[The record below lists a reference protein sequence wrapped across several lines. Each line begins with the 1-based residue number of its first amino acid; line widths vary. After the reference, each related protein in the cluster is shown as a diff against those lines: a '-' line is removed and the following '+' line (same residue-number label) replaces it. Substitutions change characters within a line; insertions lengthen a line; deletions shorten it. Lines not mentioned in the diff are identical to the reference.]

1 MKCMEDAHLPVIVA
15 VPIFGR
21 HQLCFYSNWVC
32 FIWEWILMPKWW
44 NFTTCFG
51 KVCNSSGSTGAYHQS
66 RRWTAAWCSFGCGL
80 GKMWYLLGNSRNL
93 ANSVNR
99 EAKMPYRTSR
109 IRHCLNHIG
118 RAIST
123 ICQNNSHIW
132 PWESTVFETK
142 QIFFMHRAV
151 DLCTVSFLKSDS
163 YVITSG
169 SCILNNKQFP
179 NIWDSEIVRDLQARV
194 LSAGLR
200 NFQTLQVIQVLEI
213 HSTWLIG
220 NGELLSILATLYVDV
235 LLLLKQYDP
244 SNSTWNPSF
253 TILIWVPFNLS
264 QLWIN
269 YDKFIIVHPCMMKK
283 TLQDVGAGRK
293 VGCYM
298 STRACIIWACHQ
310 LQREGGIR
318 WLGSGRK

>member
-80 GKMWYLLGNSRNL
+80 GKMWYLLGNSGNL

-99 EAKMPYRTSR
+99 EVKMPYRTSR

-118 RAIST
+118 RAISA

-194 LSAGLR
+194 LSADLR

-220 NGELLSILATLYVDV
+220 NSELLSILATLYCWCTTVV
-235 LLLLKQYDP
+235 EAIWHFEQYLE
-244 SNSTWNPSF
+244 SFFFNTHLSSFQSF
-253 TILIWVPFNLS
+253 TTL
-264 QLWIN
+264 
-269 YDKFIIVHPCMMKK
+269 DKFIIVHPCMMKK
-283 TLQDVGAGRK
+283 TLQDIGAGRK

>member
-99 EAKMPYRTSR
+99 EVKMPYRTSR

-194 LSAGLR
+194 LSADLR

-220 NGELLSILATLYVDV
+220 NGELLSILATLYVDA
-235 LLLLKQYDP
+235 LLLLKQYDT
-244 SNSTWNPSF
+244 SNSTWIPSF
-253 TILIWVPFNLS
+253 SIWVPFHLS

-269 YDKFIIVHPCMMKK
+269 SSLSIHAWWRKHSK
-283 TLQDVGAGRK
+283 TLVLGGKWDATCRPELVSFEHVTSFKGRDDQ
-293 VGCYM
+293 VIGV
-298 STRACIIWACHQ
+298 R
-310 LQREGGIR
+310 
-318 WLGSGRK
+318 

>member
-1 MKCMEDAHLPVIVA
+1 
-15 VPIFGR
+15 
-21 HQLCFYSNWVC
+21 
-32 FIWEWILMPKWW
+32 MPKWW

-80 GKMWYLLGNSRNL
+80 GKMWYLLGNSGNL
-93 ANSVNR
+93 ANLVNR
-99 EAKMPYRTSR
+99 EVKMPYRTSR

-179 NIWDSEIVRDLQARV
+179 NIWDSEIVRDLQASV
-194 LSAGLR
+194 LSADLR

-213 HSTWLIG
+213 HSTWLIRWVAVNLG
-220 NGELLSILATLYVDV
+220 YPLCWCTTVVEAIWPFEQYLESFFYNTHLS
-235 LLLLKQYDP
+235 
-244 SNSTWNPSF
+244 SFPSF
-253 TILIWVPFNLS
+253 TTL
-264 QLWIN
+264 
-269 YDKFIIVHPCMMKK
+269 DKFIIVHPCMMKK
-283 TLQDVGAGRK
+283 PLQDVGAGRK